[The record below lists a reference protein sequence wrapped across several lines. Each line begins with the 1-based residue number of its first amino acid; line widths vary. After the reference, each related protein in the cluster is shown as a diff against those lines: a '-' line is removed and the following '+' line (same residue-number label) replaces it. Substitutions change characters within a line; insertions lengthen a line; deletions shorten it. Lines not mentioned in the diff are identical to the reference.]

1 MAITKLV
8 SFSEFQ
14 PTGNTADDMRRMLE
28 LVEKEL
34 QNIRLKVTPLPE
46 VSVTFT
52 TTDGK
57 TIVVK
62 NGVVISYQ

>member
-1 MAITKLV
+1 MAIQKLV

-14 PTGNTADDMRRMLE
+14 PTGNTADDMRRMLA

-34 QNIRLKVTPLPE
+34 QNIRSKVTPLPE
-46 VSVTFT
+46 VSVIFT

-62 NGVVISYQ
+62 NGVVVSYQ

>member
-1 MAITKLV
+1 MAIRKLV

-14 PTGNTADDMRRMLE
+14 PTGNTADDMRRMLA

-34 QNIRLKVTPLPE
+34 QNIRSKVTPLPE

-62 NGVVISYQ
+62 NGVVVSYQ